1 MAASRGDP
9 HGESKYRTAIV
20 QIYALGYI
28 PPRPEGGLL
37 KLPIYL
43 DNHATTRVDPRVIEA
58 MLPFFGEDYGNAAS
72 RNHVFGWRA
81 EAAVEIAREELAAA
95 IGAPDPR
102 EIIFTSGATES
113 DNLAIK
119 GATPQGGHVVTA
131 ATEHPAVLDSCEE
144 LERRG
149 VAVTVLPVD
158 SKGIIDPEG
167 VARAINERSAL
178 VSIMAANS
186 EIGVLQPLAEIGR
199 ICRERG
205 VLFHTDAAQA
215 VGKIPLDV
223 EVMGIDLLSISAHK
237 LYGPKGI
244 GALFARRRRPDGRRL
259 RLLPQLH
266 GGGHERGL
274 RSGTLPVP
282 LIVGFGSAVALCVAE
297 MDVEAGRLLRL
308 RGRMLERL
316 SESLAGVF
324 LNGHP
329 ERRLPGNLNLSF
341 QGIEADALISD
352 LKEVAVSTGSAC
364 SSAKPETSHVL
375 RALGCD
381 ETRARSSIR
390 VGLGR
395 FTTAEE
401 IEVATDALITAV
413 AAQRARREH

>member
-1 MAASRGDP
+1 M
-9 HGESKYRTAIV
+9 
-20 QIYALGYI
+20 
-28 PPRPEGGLL
+28 

-43 DNHATTRVDPRVIEA
+43 DNHATTCVDPRVIET
-58 MLPFFGEDYGNAAS
+58 MLPFFGDDYGNAAS
-72 RNHVFGWRA
+72 HNHVFGWRA

-95 IGAPDPR
+95 IGASDPR
-102 EIIFTSGATES
+102 EIVFTSGATES

-119 GATPQGGHVVTA
+119 GATSPRGNVVTA
-131 ATEHPAVLDSCEE
+131 ATEHPAVLDTCEE

-149 VAVTVLPVD
+149 VAVSVLPVD
-158 SKGIIDPEG
+158 SNGLIDPER
-167 VARAINERSAL
+167 VARAITEDTAL

-215 VGKIPLDV
+215 VAKIPLDV
-223 EVMGIDLLSISAHK
+223 EGMGIDLLSISAHK

-244 GALFARRRRPDGRRL
+244 GALFVRSRRFDGRRL
-259 RLLPQLH
+259 RLLPQIH

-282 LIVGFGSAVALCVAE
+282 LIVGFGRAVALGVAE
-297 MDVEAGRLLRL
+297 MDAEARRLLRL

-341 QGIEADALISD
+341 EGIEADALISD

-381 ETRARSSIR
+381 ERRARSSIR

-401 IEVATDALITAV
+401 VEVATDALIAAV
-413 AAQRARREH
+413 ATQRTRRRH

>member
-1 MAASRGDP
+1 MGDT
-9 HGESKYRTAIV
+9 SS
-20 QIYALGYI
+20 
-28 PPRPEGGLL
+28 PP
-37 KLPIYL
+37 
-43 DNHATTRVDPRVIEA
+43 
-58 MLPFFGEDYGNAAS
+58 
-72 RNHVFGWRA
+72 
-81 EAAVEIAREELAAA
+81 
-95 IGAPDPR
+95 
-102 EIIFTSGATES
+102 
-113 DNLAIK
+113 
-119 GATPQGGHVVTA
+119 
-131 ATEHPAVLDSCEE
+131 TEHPAVLDSCEE

-167 VARAINERSAL
+167 VAQAINECSVL

-186 EIGVLQPLAEIGR
+186 EIGVLQSLAEIGR

-223 EVMGIDLLSISAHK
+223 EAMGIDLLSMSAHK

-266 GGGHERGL
+266 GGGHQRGL

-282 LIVGFGSAVALCVAE
+282 LIVGFGSAVALSVAE
-297 MDVEAGRLLRL
+297 MEVETERLLRL
-308 RGRMLERL
+308 RSRMLERL

-352 LKEVAVSTGSAC
+352 LKQVAVSTGSAC

>member
-1 MAASRGDP
+1 
-9 HGESKYRTAIV
+9 
-20 QIYALGYI
+20 
-28 PPRPEGGLL
+28 L

-43 DNHATTRVDPRVIEA
+43 DNHATTRVDPRVSEA

-72 RNHVFGWRA
+72 HNHVFGWRA

-119 GATPQGGHVVTA
+119 GATPEGGHVITA
-131 ATEHPAVLDSCEE
+131 ATEHPAVLDTCEE

-186 EIGVLQPLAEIGR
+186 EVGVLQPLVEIGR

-244 GALFARRRRPDGRRL
+244 GALFARRRRPDGKRL

-266 GGGHERGL
+266 GGGHQRGL

-329 ERRLPGNLNLSF
+329 ERRLPGNLNLCF

-364 SSAKPETSHVL
+364 SSAKPQTSHVL

-401 IEVATDALITAV
+401 IEVATDALIAAV
-413 AAQRARREH
+413 SAQRARRGS

>member
-1 MAASRGDP
+1 
-9 HGESKYRTAIV
+9 
-20 QIYALGYI
+20 
-28 PPRPEGGLL
+28 L

-43 DNHATTRVDPRVIEA
+43 DNQATTRVDPRVVEA
-58 MLPFFGEDYGNAAS
+58 MLPFFSEDYGNAAS
-72 RNHVFGWRA
+72 HNHAFGWRA
-81 EAAVEIAREELAAA
+81 EAAVEMAREELAAA
-95 IGAPDPR
+95 IAAPDPR
-102 EIIFTSGATES
+102 EIVFTSGATES

-119 GATPQGGHVVTA
+119 GAAPAGGHVVTA
-131 ATEHPAVLDSCEE
+131 ATEHPAVLDVCEE

-149 VAVTVLPVD
+149 VAVSVLRVD
-158 SKGIIDPEG
+158 SEGIVDPEE
-167 VARAINERSAL
+167 VARAITDHTAL
-178 VSIMAANS
+178 VSIMAANN

-244 GALFARRRRPDGRRL
+244 GALFVRSRRAEGKRL

-274 RSGTLPVP
+274 RAGTLPVP
-282 LIVGFGSAVALCVAE
+282 LIVGFGRAVAVSVAE
-297 MDVEAGRLLRL
+297 MDAETRRLLGL
-308 RGRMLERL
+308 RCRMLERL

-329 ERRLPGNLNLSF
+329 ELRLPGNLNLTF
-341 QGIEADALISD
+341 EGIEADALISD
-352 LKEVAVSTGSAC
+352 LKEVAISTGSAC

-375 RALGCD
+375 RALGC
-381 ETRARSSIR
+381 EPARARSSVRI
-390 VGLGR
+390 GLGR

-401 IEVATDALITAV
+401 IEVAADALIAHV
-413 AAQRARREH
+413 AAQRAGRGEAGQ

>member
-1 MAASRGDP
+1 M
-9 HGESKYRTAIV
+9 
-20 QIYALGYI
+20 
-28 PPRPEGGLL
+28 

-43 DNHATTRVDPRVIEA
+43 DNHATTRVDPRVLEA
-58 MLPFFGEDYGNAAS
+58 MLPFFSEDYGNAAS
-72 RNHVFGWRA
+72 HNHVFGWRA

-102 EIIFTSGATES
+102 EVIFTSGATES

-119 GATPQGGHVVTA
+119 GVTPPGGHVVTA
-131 ATEHPAVLDSCEE
+131 ASEHPAVLDTCED

-149 VAVTVLPVD
+149 VAVSVLPVD
-158 SKGIIDPEG
+158 SNGLVDPER
-167 VARAINERSAL
+167 VARAITEGTAV

-215 VGKIPLDV
+215 VTKIPLDV
-223 EVMGIDLLSISAHK
+223 DEMGIDLLSISAHK

-244 GALFARRRRPDGRRL
+244 GALLVRSRRSDGRRL

-266 GGGHERGL
+266 GGGHERGF

-282 LIVGFGSAVALCVAE
+282 MIVGFGSAVALGVAE
-297 MDVEAGRLLRL
+297 MDAEARRLLRL

-316 SESLAGVF
+316 SEALAGVF

-341 QGIEADALISD
+341 EGAPADALISD

-381 ETRARSSIR
+381 ERRAQSSIR
-390 VGLGR
+390 IGLGR

-401 IEVATDALITAV
+401 VEIATDALIAAV
-413 AAQRARREH
+413 AAQRAVRGS

>member
-1 MAASRGDP
+1 
-9 HGESKYRTAIV
+9 
-20 QIYALGYI
+20 
-28 PPRPEGGLL
+28 L

-43 DNHATTRVDPRVIEA
+43 DNHATTRVDPEVVEA

-72 RNHVFGWRA
+72 HHHAFGWRA
-81 EAAVEIAREELAAA
+81 EAAVEMAREELAAA

-131 ATEHPAVLDSCEE
+131 ATEHPAVLDACQE

-149 VAVTVLPVD
+149 VAVSVLPVD
-158 SKGIIDPEG
+158 SQGIVDPEG
-167 VARAINERSAL
+167 VARAITERTAL
-178 VSIMAANS
+178 VSIMAANN
-186 EIGVLQPLAEIGR
+186 EIGVLQSLEEVGR

-223 EVMGIDLLSISAHK
+223 EAMGIDMLSISAHK

-244 GALFARRRRPDGRRL
+244 GALLVRGRRSDGRRL
-259 RLLPQLH
+259 RLAPQLH

-282 LIVGFGSAVALCVAE
+282 LIVGFGRAVALCVAE
-297 MDVEAGRLLRL
+297 MDAEAKRLVQLRS
-308 RGRMLERL
+308 RMLERL
-316 SESLAGVF
+316 SESLEGVF
-324 LNGHP
+324 LNGHA
-329 ERRLPGNLNLSF
+329 ERRLPGNLNLCF
-341 QGIEADALISD
+341 EGVEADALISD

-364 SSAKPETSHVL
+364 SSARPETSHVL

-381 ETRARSSIR
+381 EARARSSIR
-390 VGLGR
+390 LGLGR

-401 IEVATDALITAV
+401 IEVATDALIAAV
-413 AAQRARREH
+413 AAQRVRRGGTRPQR

>member
-1 MAASRGDP
+1 
-9 HGESKYRTAIV
+9 
-20 QIYALGYI
+20 
-28 PPRPEGGLL
+28 
-37 KLPIYL
+37 
-43 DNHATTRVDPRVIEA
+43 
-58 MLPFFGEDYGNAAS
+58 
-72 RNHVFGWRA
+72 
-81 EAAVEIAREELAAA
+81 
-95 IGAPDPR
+95 
-102 EIIFTSGATES
+102 
-113 DNLAIK
+113 
-119 GATPQGGHVVTA
+119 
-131 ATEHPAVLDSCEE
+131 
-144 LERRG
+144 
-149 VAVTVLPVD
+149 
-158 SKGIIDPEG
+158 
-167 VARAINERSAL
+167 
-178 VSIMAANS
+178 
-186 EIGVLQPLAEIGR
+186 VLQPLEEIGR

-223 EVMGIDLLSISAHK
+223 EAMGIDLLSISAHK
-237 LYGPKGI
+237 LYGPKGV
-244 GALFARRRRPDGRRL
+244 GALLVRRRRSDGRRL

-282 LIVGFGSAVALCVAE
+282 LIVGFGRAVSLCVAE
-297 MDVEAGRLLRL
+297 MDAEARRLLRL

-341 QGIEADALISD
+341 EGVEADALISD

-390 VGLGR
+390 LGLGR

-401 IEVATDALITAV
+401 IEVASDALIATV
-413 AAQRARREH
+413 AAQRARRGAPRS

>member
-1 MAASRGDP
+1 M
-9 HGESKYRTAIV
+9 
-20 QIYALGYI
+20 
-28 PPRPEGGLL
+28 

-43 DNHATTRVDPRVIEA
+43 DNHATTRVDPRVVEA

-72 RNHVFGWRA
+72 HNHVFGWRA

-95 IGAPDPR
+95 IGAADPR

-113 DNLAIK
+113 DNLAIQ

-131 ATEHPAVLDSCEE
+131 ATEHPAVLDTCED
-144 LERRG
+144 LTRRG
-149 VAVTVLPVD
+149 AAISVLPVD
-158 SKGIIDPEG
+158 SKGIVDPER
-167 VARAINERSAL
+167 VARAITERTAL
-178 VSIMAANS
+178 VSVMAANS
-186 EIGVLQPLAEIGR
+186 EIGVLQPLEEIGR

-223 EVMGIDLLSISAHK
+223 EAMGIDLLSISAHK
-237 LYGPKGI
+237 LYGPKGV
-244 GALFARRRRPDGRRL
+244 GALLVRRRRSDGRRL

-282 LIVGFGSAVALCVAE
+282 LIVGFGRAVSLCVAE
-297 MDVEAGRLLRL
+297 MDAEARRLLRL

-341 QGIEADALISD
+341 EGVEADALISD

-381 ETRARSSIR
+381 ETRVRSSIR
-390 VGLGR
+390 LGLGR

-401 IEVATDALITAV
+401 IEVASDALIAAV
-413 AAQRARREH
+413 AAQRARRGGLRP

>member
-1 MAASRGDP
+1 
-9 HGESKYRTAIV
+9 V
-20 QIYALGYI
+20 LGYI
-28 PPRPEGGLL
+28 PSRPEGGLL

-72 RNHVFGWRA
+72 HNHVFGWRA

-119 GATPQGGHVVTA
+119 GATPEGGHVITA
-131 ATEHPAVLDSCEE
+131 ATEHPAVLDTCEE

-186 EIGVLQPLAEIGR
+186 EVGVLQPLAEIGR

-244 GALFARRRRPDGRRL
+244 GALFARHRRPDGKRL
-259 RLLPQLH
+259 RLLPQIH
-266 GGGHERGL
+266 GGGHQRGL

-364 SSAKPETSHVL
+364 SSAKPQTSHVL

-401 IEVATDALITAV
+401 IEVATDALIAAV
-413 AAQRARREH
+413 SAQRARRGS

>member
-1 MAASRGDP
+1 M
-9 HGESKYRTAIV
+9 
-20 QIYALGYI
+20 
-28 PPRPEGGLL
+28 

-81 EAAVEIAREELAAA
+81 EAAVEIAREKLAAA

-119 GATPQGGHVVTA
+119 GVVPQGGHVVTA

-158 SKGIIDPEG
+158 SKGIIAPEG
-167 VARAINERSAL
+167 VAQAINERSVL

-186 EIGVLQPLAEIGR
+186 EIGVLQSLAEIGR

-223 EVMGIDLLSISAHK
+223 EAMGIDLLSIYAHK

-266 GGGHERGL
+266 GGGHQRGL

-297 MDVEAGRLLRL
+297 MEVEAERLLRL

-352 LKEVAVSTGSAC
+352 LKQVAVSTGSAC

-390 VGLGR
+390 FGLGR
-395 FTTAEE
+395 FTTTEE

>member
-1 MAASRGDP
+1 
-9 HGESKYRTAIV
+9 
-20 QIYALGYI
+20 
-28 PPRPEGGLL
+28 L

-43 DNHATTRVDPRVIEA
+43 DNHATTRVDPRVVDA
-58 MLPFFGEDYGNAAS
+58 MLPFFAEDYGNAAS
-72 RNHVFGWRA
+72 PNHVFGWRA

-95 IGAPDPR
+95 IGASDPQ
-102 EIIFTSGATES
+102 EIVFTSGATES
-113 DNLAIK
+113 DNLAIQ
-119 GATPQGGHVVTA
+119 GVALPGGHVVTA
-131 ATEHPAVLDSCEE
+131 ATEHPAVLDTCEAIK
-144 LERRG
+144 RRG
-149 VAVTVLPVD
+149 VAVSVVPVD
-158 SKGIIDPEG
+158 SSGLVDPER
-167 VARAINERSAL
+167 VAGAIAEDTAL

-205 VLFHTDAAQA
+205 VPFHSDAAQA
-215 VGKIPLDV
+215 VTKIPLDV
-223 EVMGIDLLSISAHK
+223 EEMGIDLLSISAHK

-244 GALFARRRRPDGRRL
+244 GALLVRSRRSDGRRL

-282 LIVGFGSAVALCVAE
+282 LIVGFGRAVALGVAE
-297 MDVEAGRLLRL
+297 MDAEARRLLSL
-308 RGRMLERL
+308 RGRLWDRL
-316 SESLAGVF
+316 SESLAGVS

-341 QGIEADALISD
+341 EGIQADALISD

-381 ETRARSSIR
+381 ERCARSSIR
-390 VGLGR
+390 IGLGR
-395 FTTAEE
+395 FTTADE
-401 IEVATDALITAV
+401 IEVAADALIAAV
-413 AAQRARREH
+413 AAQRASRGG

>member
-1 MAASRGDP
+1 
-9 HGESKYRTAIV
+9 
-20 QIYALGYI
+20 
-28 PPRPEGGLL
+28 L

-43 DNHATTRVDPRVIEA
+43 DNHATTRVDPRVVEA

-72 RNHVFGWRA
+72 HNHVFGWRA
-81 EAAVEIAREELAAA
+81 EAAVEIAREELATA
-95 IGAPDPR
+95 IGAPDPN
-102 EIIFTSGATES
+102 EIVFTSGATES

-119 GATPQGGHVVTA
+119 GAILPGGHMVTA
-131 ATEHPAVLDSCEE
+131 ATEHPAVLDSCED

-149 VAVTVLPVD
+149 VAVTVMPVD

-167 VARAINERSAL
+167 VERAITERTAL

-223 EVMGIDLLSISAHK
+223 EAMGIDLLSISAHK

-244 GALFARRRRPDGRRL
+244 GALLVRRRRSDGRRL

-297 MDVEAGRLLRL
+297 MDAEARRLQSL

-316 SESLAGVF
+316 SESLVGIS

-329 ERRLPGNLNLSF
+329 ERRLPGNLNLWF
-341 QGIEADALISD
+341 EGVEADALISD

-364 SSAKPETSHVL
+364 SSARPETSHVL
-375 RALGCD
+375 RALGGD

-390 VGLGR
+390 IGLGR
-395 FTTAEE
+395 FNTPEE
-401 IEVATDALITAV
+401 VEVATDALIAAV
-413 AAQRARREH
+413 ASQRARRGH

>member
-1 MAASRGDP
+1 
-9 HGESKYRTAIV
+9 
-20 QIYALGYI
+20 
-28 PPRPEGGLL
+28 L

-43 DNHATTRVDPRVIEA
+43 DNQATTRVDPRVVEA
-58 MLPFFGEDYGNAAS
+58 MLPFFSEDYGNAAS
-72 RNHVFGWRA
+72 RNHAFGWRA
-81 EAAVEIAREELAAA
+81 EAAVEMAREELAAA
-95 IGAPDPR
+95 IAAPDPR
-102 EIIFTSGATES
+102 EIVFTSGATES

-119 GATPQGGHVVTA
+119 GATPGGGHVVTA
-131 ATEHPAVLDSCEE
+131 ATEHPAVLDACED

-149 VAVTVLPVD
+149 VAVSVLSVD
-158 SKGIIDPEG
+158 SEGIIDPEE
-167 VARAINERSAL
+167 VARAITERTAL
-178 VSIMAANS
+178 VSIMAANN

-199 ICRERG
+199 ICRARG

-223 EVMGIDLLSISAHK
+223 EGMAIDLLSISAHK

-244 GALFARRRRPDGRRL
+244 GALFVRSRRSDGRRL

-266 GGGHERGL
+266 GGGHQRGL
-274 RSGTLPVP
+274 RAGTLPVP
-282 LIVGFGSAVALCVAE
+282 LIVGFGRAVALSVAE
-297 MDVEAGRLLRL
+297 MDAEARRLLGL
-308 RGRMLERL
+308 RCRMLERL
-316 SESLAGVF
+316 SESLAGVS

-341 QGIEADALISD
+341 EGIEADALISD

-381 ETRARSSIR
+381 PARARSSVRI
-390 VGLGR
+390 GLGR

-401 IEVATDALITAV
+401 IEVAADALIANV
-413 AAQRARREH
+413 AAQRARREEARQRH